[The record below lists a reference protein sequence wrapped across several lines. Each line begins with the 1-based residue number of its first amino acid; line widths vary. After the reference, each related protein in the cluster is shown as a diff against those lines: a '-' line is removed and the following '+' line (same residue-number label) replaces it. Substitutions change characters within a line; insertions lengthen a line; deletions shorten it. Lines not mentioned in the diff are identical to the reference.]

1 MRIAVVEDEER
12 YMKQTVGDLQKY
24 AAEEDAD
31 FEISTF
37 SNGLEFLDKFSCGRF
52 DLVFMDIKMPNSNGM
67 GVARDIRT
75 LDADV
80 GIIFLTNLTQ
90 YAIKGYEVEAL
101 DYLVKPIEYSAF
113 KLKLARA
120 IRRLKKRE
128 GAFITITTKSE
139 LKKIPVN
146 NIVYV
151 ESLGHRAIFHL
162 LDGEETVWKSMA
174 EIEEMLSRYHFS
186 RCNNSYCVNLKY
198 VESVQSAS
206 VKIGKEELKI
216 SRGRYKG
223 FMDDLTVFF
232 SSGGEG

>member
-1 MRIAVVEDEER
+1 MRIVSIASGSKGNATVVEHD
-12 YMKQTVGDLQKY
+12 GSAILI
-24 AAEEDAD
+24 D
-31 FEISTF
+31 F
-37 SNGLEFLDKFSCGRF
+37 
-52 DLVFMDIKMPNSNGM
+52 
-67 GVARDIRT
+67 GVPYKS
-75 LDADV
+75 L
-80 GIIFLTNLTQ
+80 
-90 YAIKGYEVEAL
+90 KGYEVEAL

-162 LDGEETVWKSMA
+162 LDGEETIWKSMA
-174 EIEEMLSRYHFS
+174 EVENMLARYHFS

-198 VESVQSAS
+198 VESVQSSS

-216 SRGRYKG
+216 SRGRYKS

>member
-37 SNGLEFLDKFSCGRF
+37 SNGLEFLDNFSCGRF
-52 DLVFMDIKMPNSNGM
+52 DLIFMDIKMPNSNGM

-101 DYLVKPIEYSAF
+101 D
-113 KLKLARA
+113 
-120 IRRLKKRE
+120 
-128 GAFITITTKSE
+128 
-139 LKKIPVN
+139 
-146 NIVYV
+146 
-151 ESLGHRAIFHL
+151 
-162 LDGEETVWKSMA
+162 
-174 EIEEMLSRYHFS
+174 
-186 RCNNSYCVNLKY
+186 
-198 VESVQSAS
+198 
-206 VKIGKEELKI
+206 
-216 SRGRYKG
+216 
-223 FMDDLTVFF
+223 
-232 SSGGEG
+232 